1 MFLFNKAFICTL
13 IAVNAQ
19 ENTSTDLS
27 DDIFNQML
35 SNIAS
40 VEEKVEEPEIII
52 DEPENTVTEIDY
64 SEYSS
69 EPEIEENPESNI
81 QEIEEKTENIIEK
94 IDYSEF
100 EGPEDTPEILNDFVP
115 ISDVREYEEPKYD
128 SEVEEVEKIPK
139 KIEEIDNVVEEDTPE
154 MSNDYVPIPDDYYEE
169 EEEEGIL
176 DYNVDVDYLASLGLD
191 IDYVNS
197 LVDAATAAATTEED
211 AAPAEGPL
219 EEESRFSMLDVL
231 GPINSNPGFPEEFNG
246 PNSESGRVN
255 NDQGLDVDVVNS
267 CYTCEASG
275 SDATTVIA
283 NCLAN
288 GSIKQC
294 DENSMCMIELRKR
307 NGAFTGFRTGCKQRE
322 ACLNQQK
329 QNFGPGPLMM
339 QQCRPEHNLQTSR
352 FGPSV
357 CRQCFQTCYGSGDHM
372 NECFTPAN
380 GIPIDV
386 GTSPTAPHYYDF
398 LTQHDSCTTTNCPAY
413 GRSWWDAALDKCQDA
428 QFLET
433 LGACTN
439 TDARFTPQYSGYKMG
454 TEHRN

>member
-1 MFLFNKAFICTL
+1 MPSKKQKKIIHLVNKAFICTL

-176 DYNVDVDYLASLGLD
+176 DYNFGCK
-191 IDYVNS
+191 INS
-197 LVDAATAAATTEED
+197 LFPAT
-211 AAPAEGPL
+211 
-219 EEESRFSMLDVL
+219 
-231 GPINSNPGFPEEFNG
+231 
-246 PNSESGRVN
+246 
-255 NDQGLDVDVVNS
+255 
-267 CYTCEASG
+267 
-275 SDATTVIA
+275 
-283 NCLAN
+283 
-288 GSIKQC
+288 IK
-294 DENSMCMIELRKR
+294 K
-307 NGAFTGFRTGCKQRE
+307 
-322 ACLNQQK
+322 
-329 QNFGPGPLMM
+329 
-339 QQCRPEHNLQTSR
+339 
-352 FGPSV
+352 
-357 CRQCFQTCYGSGDHM
+357 
-372 NECFTPAN
+372 
-380 GIPIDV
+380 
-386 GTSPTAPHYYDF
+386 
-398 LTQHDSCTTTNCPAY
+398 
-413 GRSWWDAALDKCQDA
+413 
-428 QFLET
+428 
-433 LGACTN
+433 
-439 TDARFTPQYSGYKMG
+439 
-454 TEHRN
+454 